1 VTGWRRNREVPEL
14 RILSL
19 NRGAEEAVEFRL
31 LKSEATIG
39 SGENNQFVIRRAS
52 VSRRHASVAFRR
64 NRYEISDL
72 GSTNGTFVNG
82 QRVKTP
88 VLIEIGDEIRFGD
101 ATFILA
107 KPAGS
112 RILPSRRRNSLPRKV
127 LTSRGALE
135 VIVLAFAVGFG
146 AAQCLA
152 YLMYHAQNRL
162 ILAEAVPINQGP
174 RTTPNR
180 RAAQTQPKAQVAASA
195 KVGEVPRATLSHRA
209 APSMPSRTKSVPV
222 APRVATH
229 APPSTLNSET
239 VTAKNLAGGVAL
251 AQLIEGSGTDAGE
264 LAPAFALPDLAGAD
278 VALHSMRGKVV
289 LLNFWAT
296 WCPHCRSEMP
306 SLEKLYRNFRS
317 YRDFALLTVN
327 VDRRGKPV
335 VKQFMASGGYNF
347 PVLLDPSNRTSAAYG
362 VSGIPST
369 FVIGRDGQIIWN
381 CVGGLD
387 WSNPTIR
394 DALKKLL

>member
-1 VTGWRRNREVPEL
+1 MVV
-14 RILSL
+14 
-19 NRGAEEAVEFRL
+19 
-31 LKSEATIG
+31 
-39 SGENNQFVIRRAS
+39 
-52 VSRRHASVAFRR
+52 
-64 NRYEISDL
+64 
-72 GSTNGTFVNG
+72 
-82 QRVKTP
+82 
-88 VLIEIGDEIRFGD
+88 EIGDEIRLGD

-112 RILPSRRRNSLPRKV
+112 RILSSRRNNSLPRKV

-135 VIVLAFAVGFG
+135 VIILAFAVGFG
-146 AAQCLA
+146 AAQYLA
-152 YLMYHAQNRL
+152 YLMYHAQNHL
-162 ILAEAVPINQGP
+162 ILAEAVPISQGP
-174 RTTPNR
+174 KALVAHTTPNR
-180 RAAQTQPKAQVAASA
+180 RAVHTQPKAQVSA
-195 KVGEVPRATLSHRA
+195 GAKLGSNHRA
-209 APSMPSRTKSVPV
+209 APSSPPRTKSVPI

-239 VTAKNLAGGVAL
+239 VTAKDLAGGVAL

-264 LAPAFALPDLAGAD
+264 VAPAFVLPDLAGAD

-317 YRDFALLTVN
+317 HRDFALLTVN
-327 VDRRGKPV
+327 VDSRGKPV
-335 VKQFMASGGYNF
+335 VKQFMATGGYNF

-369 FVIGRDGQIIWN
+369 FVIGPDGQIIWN

-394 DALKKLL
+394 EALKKLL